1 MNNKEKNLSAIR
13 AEYLNGTL
21 DENSVQPDPVSQF
34 RIWMDEA
41 INAEI
46 VHPTAVLLATANA
59 KGSPSLRVVLLKDVS
74 EAGFT
79 FFTHY
84 GSRKGR
90 EIAENPHVALT
101 FFWNGLE
108 RQVRIEGTAG
118 KVSGEISDKY
128 FYSRPYESRL
138 SAAASPQSKSVI
150 NRKHLE
156 QLRDEI
162 KQEHPGNHI
171 PRPDQW
177 GGYLVEPVYVEFW
190 QGRENRLH
198 DRILY
203 SRENNSWKI
212 SRLAP

>member
-1 MNNKEKNLSAIR
+1 MNKKEKDLSAIR

-21 DENSVQPDPVSQF
+21 DEDSVQPDPVSQF

-41 INAEI
+41 IDAEI

-59 KGSPSLRVVLLKDVS
+59 KGIPSLRVVLLKDVS

-84 GSRKGR
+84 DSRKGR
-90 EIAENPHVALT
+90 EIAENPNVALT

-108 RQVRIEGTAG
+108 RQVRIEGTSC
-118 KVSGEISDKY
+118 KVSGEVSDKY
-128 FYSRPYESRL
+128 FHSRPYESRL
-138 SAAASPQSKSVI
+138 SAAASPQSERI
-150 NRKHLE
+150 PDRIHLRK
-156 QLRDEI
+156 LRDEVER
-162 KQEHPGNHI
+162 QHPGDYI
-171 PRPDQW
+171 PRPKDW
-177 GGYLVEPVYVEFW
+177 GGYLVKPHHVEFW

-203 SRENNSWKI
+203 ALQNNTWKI